1 MGAGERC
8 AGRDVKLTAQGKVK
22 LTATARARATRRGH
36 HHSVWRPRRRAQE
49 KSRRARRPRMAAA
62 SAAPPPCGRR
72 GAACS
77 ACRLSRR
84 IRARKPSMGAGE
96 RCAGRDAAR
105 HSHRVGLR
113 VGQDAPDSQA
123 SRRSLPEAPP
133 CRGRCTRLRWGAA
146 QLSSSSKGRGSST
159 GGEGVGGNQVGTRGE
174 AGRQRLAAMLTAGGG
189 RADSGASSAWRIGGA
204 PVTRHRAPRPLPS
217 CGGGTASAL

>member
-1 MGAGERC
+1 
-8 AGRDVKLTAQGKVK
+8 
-22 LTATARARATRRGH
+22 
-36 HHSVWRPRRRAQE
+36 
-49 KSRRARRPRMAAA
+49 
-62 SAAPPPCGRR
+62 
-72 GAACS
+72 
-77 ACRLSRR
+77 
-84 IRARKPSMGAGE
+84 MGAGE

-189 RADSGASSAWRIGGA
+189 RADSGGELSMANRRGTGNAPQGSKTSSVLRRG
-204 PVTRHRAPRPLPS
+204 HS
-217 CGGGTASAL
+217 